1 LRQQNISFGSPRQAF
16 TFGSNFYIIVTKQ
29 YFLTPMMNE
38 LVQSHMTTNVITLA
52 PHSTLGE
59 ARDILLDKHIHH
71 IPIVE
76 GKKLVGMVT
85 SWDIFKLGKS
95 VEEYNSMKVSE
106 IMTRKIATL
115 DPDQHLGAVAEVL
128 TKHLFH
134 AVPIV
139 NDDHELLGIVTSTD
153 IIRYEHTKEYPENLE
168 KFVAENM

>member
-1 LRQQNISFGSPRQAF
+1 
-16 TFGSNFYIIVTKQ
+16 
-29 YFLTPMMNE
+29 MMNE
-38 LVQSHMTTNVITLA
+38 LVQSHMTKDVVTLN
-52 PHSTLGE
+52 PDNTLGE
-59 ARDILLDKHIHH
+59 VREILLSKHIHH

-95 VEEYNSMKVSE
+95 VEEYQNMKVSE
-106 IMTRKIATL
+106 IMTRRVATL
-115 DPDQHLGAVAEVL
+115 DPDQHLGAVADVL
-128 TKHLFH
+128 TRHLFH

-168 KFVAENM
+168 KFIEENM